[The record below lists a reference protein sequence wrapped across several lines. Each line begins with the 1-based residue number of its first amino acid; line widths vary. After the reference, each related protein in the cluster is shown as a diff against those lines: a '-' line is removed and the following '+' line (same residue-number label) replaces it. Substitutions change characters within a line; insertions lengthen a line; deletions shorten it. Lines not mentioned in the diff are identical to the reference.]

1 MARQKEYN
9 RRRADEKRKENQK
22 NDDKETKKWTSIT
35 SSEAIAAASFSGRS
49 LRGTVRKSSCAL
61 FAVERADSGKI
72 SSVAAGIVDGVNIKP
87 DTWYTCRDG
96 KLKEVGK

>member
-1 MARQKEYN
+1 MALATRTQGEAKATGEWGSAVATGMIGEA
-9 RRRADEKRKENQK
+9 RAEGADGVATTTN
-22 NDDKETKKWTSIT
+22 
-35 SSEAIAAASFSGRS
+35 AGGRVM
-49 LRGTVRKSSCAL
+49 GAFGCAL